1 MATAVPANYPVY
13 FAASDDNKVANWRPL
28 AHWLMVIPH
37 YIINQVLN
45 YIAFLVAV
53 IAWFIILFT
62 GKMPDGL
69 ARFLAMAM
77 RYNVRMM
84 SFFLG
89 LTEQYPPFEFDTVNA
104 DPGNYAVRL
113 DINPALE
120 GRNRLTVFFRI
131 FMMIPIGLFLLVV
144 WIGAYVVSIIAWFAV
159 LFTGTYPAG
168 MRNFIVGVFRASQRA
183 SGYFYLLT
191 DEYPP
196 FSLD

>member
-13 FAASDDNKVANWRPL
+13 FAASDDNEVANWRPL

-37 YIINQVLN
+37 AIVANVLSYASN
-45 YIAFLVAV
+45 ILVFV
-53 IAWFIILFT
+53 SWFIILFT
-62 GKMPDGL
+62 GKMPDGM
-69 ARFLAMAM
+69 ARFITMAM
-77 RYNVRMM
+77 RYNARTY
-84 SFFLG
+84 SFALG
-89 LTEQYPPFEFDTVNA
+89 LTEQYPPFEFEVQNE

-131 FMMIPIGLFLLVV
+131 FMLIPIGLFMIVV
-144 WIGAYVVSIIAWFAV
+144 FIAAYVVMIIAWFAV
-159 LFTGTYPAG
+159 LFTGTYPHG
-168 MRNFIVGVFRASQRA
+168 MRNFVIGVFRAGQRF
-183 SGYFYLLT
+183 SGYANLLT